1 MYCTRIKQSVCVF
14 ICAFAAF
21 SCSHKKE
28 KLAPLPFTDDFNRAD
43 LGDNWTG
50 DPGWSIKDGQVFS
63 AGTQNHP
70 LWLKAGLPDDVVIEL
85 DARTESP
92 SGDIKFEIFADGR
105 NHASGYILIF
115 GGWKNTIS
123 VIARKDEHGADRMEL
138 KRRDQVK
145 MGQTYHMRVV
155 SRGKVIKW
163 YVDGKLLL
171 DYYDSDPLR
180 GPGNDRFAF
189 NDWQSPLYFDN
200 LKIRAAQKT
209 DN

>member
-1 MYCTRIKQSVCVF
+1 MVYVRVTLSA
-14 ICAFAAF
+14 CATACMLLLI
-21 SCSHKKE
+21 SCSHNKE
-28 KLAPLPFTDDFNRAD
+28 KLAPLPFTDDFSRAE

-70 LWLKAGLPDDVVIEL
+70 LWLKARLPDDVTIEL
-85 DARTESP
+85 DVRTESP

-105 NHASGYILIF
+105 NHASGYIFIF

-145 MGQTYHMRVV
+145 MGQMYHMRVV
-155 SRGKVIKW
+155 RKGKVIKW

-189 NDWQSPLYFDN
+189 NNWQSPLYFDN
-200 LKIRAAQKT
+200 LKIKKGS
-209 DN
+209 DS